1 MKRRIFTATVLAL
14 IIGLLVMV
22 APVFATGSTNR
33 AWDPFS
39 KAHWVKGVGNP
50 GYGLVTTSVQ
60 TTTTVTFGGIQ
71 LKKSFT
77 PKNPSSITAL
87 SFDFNPNQ
95 TGSSGGSPRM
105 VVQFS
110 DGGSGDLR
118 PLTWAANTW
127 THLDG
132 MTGTNWDNNGGTC
145 GFVYETTWTTV
156 MGCHTGA
163 TITSI
168 FVVNDSGWLY
178 PSTGEKV
185 ILDNITVNKIIAT
198 GPADD

>member
-14 IIGLLVMV
+14 VIGLLVLV
-22 APVFATGSTNR
+22 APVFAKESTNKD
-33 AWDPFS
+33 WLPFG

-60 TTTTVTFGGIQ
+60 TSSTITYGGIQ

-87 SFDFNPNQ
+87 SFDFKPNQ

-110 DGGSGDLR
+110 DGGNGDLR
-118 PLTWAANTW
+118 PLSWVANT
-127 THLDG
+127 
-132 MTGTNWDNNGGTC
+132 
-145 GFVYETTWTTV
+145 
-156 MGCHTGA
+156 
-163 TITSI
+163 
-168 FVVNDSGWLY
+168 
-178 PSTGEKV
+178 
-185 ILDNITVNKIIAT
+185 
-198 GPADD
+198 